1 VPAFVISLI
10 RPRRSIAQIPA
21 CKKKT
26 NKQTNKEQTG
36 GGWRVGVS
44 GELPVQTKK
53 QRNKQQQKQ
62 NQQNQQTN
70 KQQKPNQ
77 KPSTEGNQL
86 TVLPASI
93 FSLMNPSALALDNLV
108 EKDQW
113 SAG

>member
-10 RPRRSIAQIPA
+10 RPRRSSAQIPA
-21 CKKKT
+21 CKK

-53 QRNKQQQKQ
+53 QRYKQQQKQ
-62 NQQNQQTN
+62 TNKQINTQTN

>member
-10 RPRRSIAQIPA
+10 RPKRSIAQIPA
-21 CKKKT
+21 HKKKT
-26 NKQTNKEQTG
+26 NKNKEQTG

-53 QRNKQQQKQ
+53 QRNKQQQKET
-62 NQQNQQTN
+62 NKQTN
-70 KQQKPNQ
+70 KQHQKPNQ

>member
-21 CKKKT
+21 HKK
-26 NKQTNKEQTG
+26 NKQTNKEQTV

-62 NQQNQQTN
+62 TNKQINKQTN

>member
-1 VPAFVISLI
+1 VWV
-10 RPRRSIAQIPA
+10 
-21 CKKKT
+21 
-26 NKQTNKEQTG
+26 E
-36 GGWRVGVS
+36 
-44 GELPVQTKK
+44 GELPVRTKK
-53 QRNKQQQKQ
+53 QRSKQQQK
-62 NQQNQQTN
+62 QTN

>member
-1 VPAFVISLI
+1 M
-10 RPRRSIAQIPA
+10 
-21 CKKKT
+21 
-26 NKQTNKEQTG
+26 
-36 GGWRVGVS
+36 GVS

-62 NQQNQQTN
+62 TNKQTN
-70 KQQKPNQ
+70 KQQQKPNQ